1 VWIIRFD
8 FKYYARNF
16 LGLTGLWCD
25 EYHVMGYSFLRILRM
40 KDELLTHLLVDI
52 LAVLKN
58 LELIAK
64 ASLGT
69 AQTSEQWL
77 DTFDML
83 QKFHISR
90 STLHRLK
97 KNGDLVPSKLGK
109 KDVFLLSEVEK
120 VLKNGSR

>member
-1 VWIIRFD
+1 M
-8 FKYYARNF
+8 N
-16 LGLTGLWCD
+16 
-25 EYHVMGYSFLRILRM
+25 H
-40 KDELLTHLLVDI
+40 ELLQHLLVDI

-69 AQTSEQWL
+69 TQTTEQWL
-77 DTFDML
+77 DTSDML
-83 QKFHISR
+83 KKFHISR

-120 VLKNGSR
+120 VLKGGLL

>member
-1 VWIIRFD
+1 
-8 FKYYARNF
+8 
-16 LGLTGLWCD
+16 
-25 EYHVMGYSFLRILRM
+25 
-40 KDELLTHLLVDI
+40 
-52 LAVLKN
+52 
-58 LELIAK
+58 
-64 ASLGT
+64 
-69 AQTSEQWL
+69 
-77 DTFDML
+77 ML